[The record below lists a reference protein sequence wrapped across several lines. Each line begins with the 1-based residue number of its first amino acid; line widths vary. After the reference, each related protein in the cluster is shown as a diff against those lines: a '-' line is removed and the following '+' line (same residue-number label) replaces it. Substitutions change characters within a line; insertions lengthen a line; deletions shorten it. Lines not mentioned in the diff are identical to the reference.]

1 MSDMKRQSNVT
12 SHEVAALAG
21 VSRSSVSR
29 AFTAGASVSDKTR
42 KKVLTA
48 AAELGYQPNAL
59 ARSLTGSSSQMIGMV
74 MGEWENPFY
83 AQMLRQFSERF
94 QADGYQLLLLTSNSD
109 NGVDD
114 TIRHLLRY
122 QVDGL
127 ITVSAKP
134 SAVVM
139 EECVKT
145 NTPSVLVNNYSATGS
160 ASSVNLDNA
169 KVGRD
174 IAALLLASGYRKFAT
189 VCGDPNWTATA
200 ERNDAMQAI
209 VNASAESEMVAQ
221 LTGSFGYAAGRQAIK
236 KLWQLPTLPD
246 AVVCATDPT
255 ALGLLDG
262 ARLDLKID
270 VPGELAV
277 VGLGDTPQADWGAY
291 RLTTV
296 NLPLDEMIE
305 FAVKDLL
312 ARLNDSQREP
322 IAITTEASIVQR
334 ETVRN

>member
-83 AQMLRQFSERF
+83 ARMLRQFSERF

-114 TIRHLLRY
+114 AIRHLLRY

-134 SAVVM
+134 SEAVI
-139 EECVKT
+139 EECVKA
-145 NTPSVLVNNYSATGS
+145 NTPLVLVNNNSAIGS
-160 ASSVNLDNA
+160 VSSVNCDNA
-169 KVGRD
+169 QVGRD
-174 IAALLLASGYRKFAT
+174 IAELLLASGYRKFAT
-189 VCGDPNWTATA
+189 VCGDPNLAA
-200 ERNDAMQAI
+200 SVERTDAMQAI
-209 VNASAESEMVAQ
+209 VNTTAGSEMVAQ

-236 KLWQLPTLPD
+236 KLWQLPTPPD
-246 AVVCATDPT
+246 AVVCASDPT
-255 ALGLLDG
+255 ALGVLDG

-270 VPGELAV
+270 VPDELAI

-296 NLPLDEMIE
+296 HLPLDEIIE
-305 FAVKDLL
+305 MAVENLF
-312 ARLNDSQREP
+312 ARLNDLQLEP
-322 IAITTEASIVQR
+322 SATTIEASLVQR